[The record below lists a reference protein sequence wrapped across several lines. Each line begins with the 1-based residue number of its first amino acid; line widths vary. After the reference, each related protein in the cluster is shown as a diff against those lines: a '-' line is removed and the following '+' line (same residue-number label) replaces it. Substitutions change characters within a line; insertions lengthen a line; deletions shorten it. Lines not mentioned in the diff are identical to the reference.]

1 LLSIIPV
8 ASDIPFGDPAGLAK
22 GVVDV
27 GNHLDNNLLLAS
39 PLSRLRPSYNRD
51 LPSSP
56 GSLHHRLK
64 KHLKEEVQES
74 EEVELIDCLRV
85 IWKRRRLI
93 VLGTLLCMAISFV
106 VSFFL
111 PKTYEASAI
120 IEIGATDT
128 KDDKLEDIEDP
139 NMISEVLTSD
149 QMISKLKNRLHSE
162 LSLKALKKRV
172 KVRGD
177 KQKAPA
183 SRFLELSL
191 RLDNPQ
197 QVVDGVNFLATQII
211 EEHDKVYQ
219 KVLNRLDGEINSI
232 IEKIKNNGVQKE
244 KISLKID
251 NIHSQI
257 KTDNGYTE
265 VIKAEIE
272 KELKSIQETIKQ
284 LSELKPSQMNPLE
297 IIFLQESLKN
307 QEMQLTG
314 LYREMND
321 ILIRNKDREKQIH
334 DLETQ
339 SSVLDSQNE
348 DLRANGA
355 RLQQYKDMSENTK
368 IRSAPVVPDQ
378 SIGPTVLLNTVIGG
392 ISGLILLP
400 LLSFFL
406 EYLEQARKA
415 KKPGSGHELS
425 V

>member
-1 LLSIIPV
+1 M
-8 ASDIPFGDPAGLAK
+8 
-22 GVVDV
+22 
-27 GNHLDNNLLLAS
+27 
-39 PLSRLRPSYNRD
+39 
-51 LPSSP
+51 
-56 GSLHHRLK
+56 K
-64 KHLKEEVQES
+64 KFLKEEVQES
-74 EEVELIDCLRV
+74 EEVELIDCLRA

-106 VSFFL
+106 VSLFL

-149 QMISKLKNRLHSE
+149 QMISKLKNRLHSK

-172 KVRGD
+172 KVRRD
-177 KQKAPA
+177 KQKAPT
-183 SRFLELSL
+183 SRFLEVSL
-191 RLDNPQ
+191 QLDNPQ
-197 QVVDGVNFLATQII
+197 QVVDGVDFLATQII

-232 IEKIKNNGVQKE
+232 TEKIKNNGVQKE
-244 KISLKID
+244 TISLKID

-265 VIKAEIE
+265 VIKAETG
-272 KELKSIQETIKQ
+272 KELKSIQETKKQ
-284 LSELKPSQMNPLE
+284 LSELKPSQMSPLE

-307 QEMQLTG
+307 QETQLTG

-368 IRSAPVVPDQ
+368 IRSTPVVPDQ
-378 SIGPTVLLNTVIGG
+378 PIGPRVLLNTGIGG

-406 EYLEQARKA
+406 EYLEQARARERKEI
-415 KKPGSGHELS
+415 GL
-425 V
+425 